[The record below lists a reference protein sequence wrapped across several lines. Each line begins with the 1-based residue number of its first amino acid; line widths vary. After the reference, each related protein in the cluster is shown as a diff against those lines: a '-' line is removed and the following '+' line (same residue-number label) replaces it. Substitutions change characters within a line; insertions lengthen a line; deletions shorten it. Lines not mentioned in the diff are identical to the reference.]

1 MDDFRRRGAR
11 VVAVVVDPPD
21 RNAQVVRELGLDF
34 PVLSDPDLAVI
45 DRFGLRHA
53 GGIPGADIARPATF
67 VLDRDGV
74 VRWRDLTENYR
85 IRPRPDDVLRVI
97 DGG

>member
-11 VVAVVVDPPD
+11 VVAVVVDPVSK
-21 RNAQVVRELGLDF
+21 NAEVARRLGLEF
-34 PVLSDPDLAVI
+34 PILADPDLTVI

-67 VLDRDGV
+67 VLDGEGV

-85 IRPRPDDVLRVI
+85 IRPHPDDVLRAI